1 MLILLSLCCLFLVFC
16 LNSCSHK
23 CVLLF
28 VIAFLSSACCA
39 TAGLGQILLQIP
51 CMYEKWVQLPQLW
64 WSRQELWMCRWRS
77 CKMMSFCRCSNFSC
91 WAQMQWIY
99 SSLTDYQPYIPV
111 GHFCAV
117 LLLILLLL
125 PYPKECINQIKIY
138 HTFHGCILLL
148 YTLPSVNSYI
158 GVIMTFLNHA
168 LRFSNAFHSYSQ
180 VWTDPGRQ
188 AFLTLLF
195 IFLVSAIV
203 YSQAYSL

>member
-1 MLILLSLCCLFLVFC
+1 MCFIVCHCLLVICLLCYSWTWSNSAADPLYVWEVGAVTSALVEQARALDVQVEILQNDVILQMFKLQLLSTDAMNLQQSHWLPALHPCGPFLC
-16 LNSCSHK
+16 H
-23 CVLLF
+23 
-28 VIAFLSSACCA
+28 
-39 TAGLGQILLQIP
+39 
-51 CMYEKWVQLPQLW
+51 
-64 WSRQELWMCRWRS
+64 
-77 CKMMSFCRCSNFSC
+77 
-91 WAQMQWIY
+91 
-99 SSLTDYQPYIPV
+99 
-111 GHFCAV
+111 AV
-117 LLLILLLL
+117 LLILLLL

-195 IFLVSAIV
+195 IFLISAIV